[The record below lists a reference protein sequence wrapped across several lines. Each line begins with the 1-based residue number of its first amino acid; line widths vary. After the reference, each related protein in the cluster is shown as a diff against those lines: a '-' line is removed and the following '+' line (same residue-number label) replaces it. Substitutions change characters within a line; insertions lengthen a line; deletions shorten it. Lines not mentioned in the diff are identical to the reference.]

1 MSNRLK
7 SVLAKSARVQAAI
20 EAELRR
26 GAPSWLR
33 LLRLKHLRLRLARR
47 LHALARAR
55 AAVRPVALLRA

>member
-7 SVLAKSARVQAAI
+7 SLLSKSAGVQAAI

-33 LLRLKHLRLRLARR
+33 LLRLKQLRLRLARR
-47 LHALARAR
+47 LHALSRAR
-55 AAVRPVALLRA
+55 AAGRPALLRA